1 MAYADFVRM
10 GHQKFNPAKIGSGVM
25 VSSVANATIKGR
37 K

>member
-1 MAYADFVRM
+1 MAYVDIVRM
-10 GHQKFNPAKIGSGVM
+10 GYQKFTPAKIGSGVM